1 MSENFKITHNTDNL
15 RFEVTMDDHLAEL
28 TYRLKDNEIY
38 LMHTG
43 VPKPIGNYGIA
54 RALTE
59 HALEYALKKGMKVI
73 AYCPYVRTYMKRHP
87 DWRENL
93 SPGE

>member
-1 MSENFKITHNTDNL
+1 MSDIKIIHNTQNM
-15 RFEVTMDDHLAEL
+15 RFEVLKDDHLAEL
-28 TYRLKDNEIY
+28 TYRLKDDEIY

-59 HALEYALKKGMKVI
+59 HALKYALENGLKVI
-73 AYCPYVRTYMKRHP
+73 AYCPYVRAYMKRHP
-87 DWRENL
+87 DWRTTL
-93 SPGE
+93 FAG